1 MIIFQQ
7 GAHKTASSF
16 TSQLCRAICEAGG
29 YEQTLPVNGYIGKLN
44 ELPEMPDY
52 SVIKTHGLPGK
63 AKPLLQ
69 QGKAIAFVTMRDPL
83 DCVQSLLDHAAKSEG
98 EGADELNNIAGKP
111 YAALDLH
118 MLHLSYSL
126 LWLKLPN
133 TFAIY
138 YPDIQSDP
146 KGVIEKLATH
156 MRIKVDPDKI
166 MENLGPIRRFN
177 KGISGRGQALLEGPH
192 GNAFRNRLAAL
203 YETPRWLTND
213 LSSTPE
219 SQSVSVAA

>member
-16 TSQLCRAICEAGG
+16 TAQLCRAICEANGH
-29 YEQTLPVNGYIGKLN
+29 EQTLPVNGYIGKLK

-52 SVIKTHGLPGK
+52 SVIKTHNLPGM

-83 DCVQSLLDHAAKSEG
+83 DCIQSLLDHAAKTEG
-98 EGADELNNIAGKP
+98 EGANELNGIAGKP

-138 YPDIQSDP
+138 YPDIQADP

-156 MRIKVDPDKI
+156 MRLKADPDEI
-166 MENLGPIRRFN
+166 MDNLGPIRRFN
-177 KGISGRGQALLEGPH
+177 KGVSGRGQTLLDGPH
-192 GNAFRNRLAAL
+192 GKAFRNRLAAL
-203 YETPRWLTND
+203 YDAPKWLT
-213 LSSTPE
+213 SSIAECHET
-219 SQSVSVAA
+219 QAAA